1 MQVWRNWQTRMV
13 QVHVKAIS
21 WRFKSS
27 YPHQTVEIRTLY
39 QLVKGS
45 DFYYISTILTL
56 IVNLNSIK
64 ALAFFCKCFS
74 NLLCNFYQMHISLSS
89 EILTNQLVELQQL
102 TLLIYVYFLYL
113 QDSVLTFQIHLLYFF
128 SLNF

>member
-21 WRFKSS
+21 CRFKSC
-27 YPHQTVEIRTLY
+27 YLHQTVEIRTLY

-45 DFYYISTILTL
+45 DFYYILAILIL
-56 IVNLNSIK
+56 IANLYSIK
-64 ALAFFCKCFS
+64 ALEFFCKCFS
-74 NLLCNFYQMHISLSS
+74 NLLCNFYQMHISLLL
-89 EILTNQLVELQQL
+89 EILTNQLVGLQQL

-113 QDSVLTFQIHLLYFF
+113 QGSVSTFQIHLLYFF